1 MLPSSIQPQLIEF
14 AQNYN
19 YPEGISYTAGGENEE
34 NAELIQATLQSFFI
48 ALFLIFT
55 ILVFQFNSYSQPLI
69 ILYSVV
75 LALL

>member
-1 MLPSSIQPQLIEF
+1 VLPSTIQPQLIDF
-14 AQNYN
+14 AENYN

-34 NAELIQATLQSFFI
+34 NAELIQATLQSFMI

-55 ILVFQFNSYSQPLI
+55 ILVFQFNSYSQPVV
-69 ILYSVV
+69 ILYSVI